1 MTTNRGGRNMNRK
14 RKSDGKSRIHW
25 AWQQLCHQFAWVIH
39 KNTAAYNAEV
49 SKRPVFVED
58 EPCEGCIE
66 VTRELFDAFVVPVVW
81 IASNEASALAGVRR
95 MSVEAAAEILERCVK
110 ASKEWPEPQ
119 E

>member
-1 MTTNRGGRNMNRK
+1 MNRK

-49 SKRPVFVED
+49 SKRPVLVED

-66 VTRELFDAFVVPVVW
+66 VARELFDAFVVPVVW

>member
-1 MTTNRGGRNMNRK
+1 MNRK
-14 RKSDGKSRIHW
+14 RKSDGKRRIHQ

-39 KNTAAYNAEV
+39 KNTAAYDAEV
-49 SKRPVFVED
+49 SKRPVLVED

-66 VTRELFDAFVVPVVW
+66 VARELFDAFVVPVVW